1 MLAFTNLW
9 ILTTRPDRGHPK
21 QQEDE
26 INIIWQDARGGRLRL
41 HQWKRRYGTVLQAR
55 GEALIYELA
64 QEWVRILIPLTKPS
78 RRSWRSFNF
87 HMAPMKQLVTLSPSK
102 RLVVGSRTT
111 YFRICYRTSW
121 VLFIRETVV
130 CILIHPL
137 WAAGLSCT
145 QLRRV
150 WNPQMQPWWDTRADA
165 FESSYDYLRMKWIEK
180 EMMCKDA
187 LGNRSLGYR
196 TQEERFIQ
204 YRHEKKLDQPDGL
217 AFRTLRR

>member
-26 INIIWQDARGGRLRL
+26 TNIIWQDARGGRLRL
-41 HQWKRRYGTVLQAR
+41 HQWERRCGTVLQAR

-64 QEWVRILIPLTKPS
+64 QEWTRILIPLTKLS
-78 RRSWRSFNF
+78 RGSWRSFNF

-102 RLVVGSRTT
+102 CLIAGSRTT

-130 CILIHPL
+130 CILIHPFGQQDL
-137 WAAGLSCT
+137 VVLNCAEYGIRKCHLDGTRDLAP
-145 QLRRV
+145 LRAH
-150 WNPQMQPWWDTRADA
+150 TIA
-165 FESSYDYLRMKWIEK
+165 
-180 EMMCKDA
+180 
-187 LGNRSLGYR
+187 
-196 TQEERFIQ
+196 
-204 YRHEKKLDQPDGL
+204 
-217 AFRTLRR
+217 